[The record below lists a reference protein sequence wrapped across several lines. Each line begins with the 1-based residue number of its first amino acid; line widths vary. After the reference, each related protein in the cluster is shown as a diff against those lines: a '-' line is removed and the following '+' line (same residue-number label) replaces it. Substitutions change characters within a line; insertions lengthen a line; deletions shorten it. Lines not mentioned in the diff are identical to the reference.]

1 MKKLFTYLLTSVIAV
16 TAAVGSMPVIPVVY
30 AEELVGEP
38 LSEETPAVPDSP
50 GVENPMVT
58 LDKPSSEDEGL
69 PTADETESLEENEP
83 FDESGFFTPSDTGT
97 ESEETVVDEESE
109 KTPSDPDSPG
119 DKNPM
124 VTPDTSSS
132 QEFFIQNFEET
143 CNGVGVSIEGLL
155 PEGVSVSVCEV
166 SSEEIQ
172 DRVNEDGLVLT
183 VLRSFDISLFLDGE
197 EYEPSDDGNSLI
209 VRFTNLSGDIE
220 DTEAVTVIHTTDEG
234 ETSVVGEIVEVSED
248 AVAFAAADFS
258 VYSIGVM
265 TVEGSYTVPIVGRD
279 GDIYHM
285 YLSHDG
291 ATSEAF
297 CLDIGKSAHNGD
309 TYNLVGRYTENRE
322 VRNVVQCYSVLNA
335 NGNPYA
341 PTYAEAQVLVW
352 AAMEGHMSEAEVYE
366 ILCSVDDSGHD
377 DDTRIALAA
386 FLGTDSST
394 YQSYYLL
401 GSTYLWTNSLGS
413 EADGYQRF
421 VSTVGAD
428 AGSAEFT
435 VRFVDYDDS
444 EISTHTY
451 NSGDTVVTP
460 PAPLREHF
468 TFAGWNPAV
477 EPICTADATYKA
489 TYTADPEDQIRY
501 VIHFVREDGSLAGY
515 FSGNMDDLSF
525 EEGDGTVLPES
536 GFSTTLSNAWFLGWK
551 PVLSSGSYIYPAG
564 TAADVLIENGY
575 MEGDD
580 TVKECTLKATYVT
593 SGHNKGTLVNY
604 WDMDY
609 KDINGGKG
617 ELIESLFFPYTAKI
631 APPHRYRQTESVAT
645 AKFYTDIE
653 RTNEYTFGELDP
665 DAANPAHEIDLFKE
679 DTARFRVV
687 FRDYDNS
694 IISTNTY
701 RRGETVTV
709 PADPTRASTFYGS
722 YTFSGWTPEVS
733 ATCTGDATYVAT
745 YDEDPTDYTVVFIS
759 EESCL
764 EDIAKWGSKGIYDI
778 KTDYHYGDEIVYPSD
793 PMLLK
798 PNGEYTFTG
807 WNLVYSSIYQN
818 YLDTG
823 NLYTATYSEPPS
835 KTYEKIE
842 MKYANNDTSVDC
854 VINKVFAFVA
864 GFSEDPYTY
873 KRLWLN
879 DDEQTVLMEESGKLS
894 GMAGEVLPLNSEGP
908 DPSGF
913 TTTKMDTA
921 AYDYQF
927 SGWDKTLDIYKAWQD
942 WVRAGSD
949 TSKPITSKYFAQY
962 SRTARTF
969 TVKFV
974 DQGNVISSKTYH
986 YGDEIEIPADP
997 VKPTTSEHTYTFN
1010 GWTPLVSRRCVGNA
1024 TYVSTY
1030 TTGDR
1035 HYSVKFMDADNVTQL
1050 GVLKSDYIYDSVIEN
1065 EPDRPQKAD
1074 DNTYTYYFSGWT
1086 SSADGQAYAYGE
1098 LPPVTEDCIYT
1109 AHYLPVY
1116 RTYAVRFVS
1125 EGEVVDAKGYHYGD
1139 EITTPAD
1146 PVKAEDKD
1154 YTYTFSGWMP
1164 AVQGYCTGDATYT
1177 AVFTKEK
1184 KTGNKEDPE
1193 PKDDTDPTD
1202 DPEPPGDENP
1212 DVPSDDPTN
1221 PDPPGEE
1228 PDTPVVPNPPK
1239 DDPKPPVDPDPARGE
1254 NPVPAPDIPSPEDTD
1269 IRDDSGFFTPSE
1281 PDRGAEVLV
1290 DVGCTAASTPSG
1302 PDTEPKEE
1310 SKKVPLMPIIGG
1322 FIVTGIIGGVLV
1334 VTGAIDYLWTALLW
1348 LLFAKRRI
1356 KFHGILTDEKNPFIR
1371 ISAGDDEACELCSD
1385 YLEKSGTL
1393 TEYIEYVKG
1402 CGSVTTLPYKTQMS
1416 LSYLD
1421 GSEVV
1426 TNEYDADEEKLFELL
1441 DEMDAMNVDVHIFNN
1456 RAHFDIPLTFD
1467 FTKK

>member
-1 MKKLFTYLLTSVIAV
+1 
-16 TAAVGSMPVIPVVY
+16 
-30 AEELVGEP
+30 
-38 LSEETPAVPDSP
+38 
-50 GVENPMVT
+50 
-58 LDKPSSEDEGL
+58 
-69 PTADETESLEENEP
+69 
-83 FDESGFFTPSDTGT
+83 
-97 ESEETVVDEESE
+97 
-109 KTPSDPDSPG
+109 
-119 DKNPM
+119 M

-352 AAMEGHMSEAEVYE
+352 AAMEGHMTEAEVYE

-451 NSGDTVVTP
+451 NSGDTIVTP
-460 PAPLREHF
+460 TEPVREHF

-515 FSGNMDDLSF
+515 FSGTMDDLSF

-665 DAANPAHEIDLFKE
+665 DASNPAHEIDLYKE
-679 DTARFRVV
+679 DTAKFRVV
-687 FRDYDNS
+687 FRNYNNAV
-694 IISTNTY
+694 ISASTY
-701 RRGETVTV
+701 KRGETIII
-709 PADPTRASTFYGS
+709 PADPTRPASNHRTYR
-722 YTFSGWTPEVS
+722 FSGWTPEVS
-733 ATCTGDATYVAT
+733 AVCTGDATYVAT
-745 YDEDPTDYTVVFIS
+745 YEEIPDEYTVVFINES
-759 EESCL
+759 E
-764 EDIAKWGSKGIYDI
+764 
-778 KTDYHYGDEIVYPSD
+778 
-793 PMLLK
+793 
-798 PNGEYTFTG
+798 
-807 WNLVYSSIYQN
+807 
-818 YLDTG
+818 
-823 NLYTATYSEPPS
+823 
-835 KTYEKIE
+835 
-842 MKYANNDTSVDC
+842 
-854 VINKVFAFVA
+854 
-864 GFSEDPYTY
+864 
-873 KRLWLN
+873 
-879 DDEQTVLMEESGKLS
+879 
-894 GMAGEVLPLNSEGP
+894 
-908 DPSGF
+908 
-913 TTTKMDTA
+913 
-921 AYDYQF
+921 
-927 SGWDKTLDIYKAWQD
+927 TL
-942 WVRAGSD
+942 
-949 TSKPITSKYFAQY
+949 
-962 SRTARTF
+962 
-969 TVKFV
+969 
-974 DQGNVISSKTYH
+974 SSKTYF
-986 YGDEIEIPADP
+986 YGDMIEIPADP
-997 VKPTTSEHTYTFN
+997 HKAGNEYCNYVFKGWTPEVSAVCTKNATYEATYDVTPVEYTVVFRSEGKILSSKTYRYGAAIEIPADPYKAGDSYCTYTFSGWNPSVSDLCRGNATYDAVFSSHVVRYLVRFVDEGRVISEHRYSYGDVIDIPGDPVKQGDVQHTYTFN
-1010 GWTPLVSRRCVGNA
+1010 GWTPIVSRRCIGDA
-1024 TYVSTY
+1024 AYVSTY

-1035 HYSVKFMDADNVTQL
+1035 HYSVQFLDSDNITQL
-1050 GVLKSDYIYDSVIEN
+1050 GSLKSDYTYDSDIVN
-1065 EPDRPQKAD
+1065 EPDIPQKAD
-1074 DNTYTYYFSGWT
+1074 DSTYIYYFSGWT
-1086 SSADGQAYAYGE
+1086 SSSDGQVYAYGQ
-1098 LPPVTEDCIYT
+1098 LPHVTEDVIYT

-1116 RTYAVRFVS
+1116 RTYTVRFVV
-1125 EGEVVDAKGYHYGD
+1125 EGEVIDVKGYHYGD
-1139 EITTPAD
+1139 EISVPAD
-1146 PVKAEDKD
+1146 PEKDEDKT
-1154 YTYTFSGWMP
+1154 YTYSFEGWDP
-1164 AVQGYCTGDATYT
+1164 AVKPICDGDAVYK
-1177 AVFTKEK
+1177 AIFSSEK
-1184 KTGNKEDPE
+1184 KPKPPVKPNPPGEDPE
-1193 PKDDTDPTD
+1193 DPSNPTD

-1212 DVPSDDPTN
+1212 DVPSEDPST
-1221 PDPPGEE
+1221 PKPPGGEDPVTPSPADE
-1228 PDTPVVPNPPK
+1228 PTPK
-1239 DDPKPPVDPDPARGE
+1239 DPKPPVAPTPPGNDNPGE
-1254 NPVPAPDIPSPEDTD
+1254 
-1269 IRDDSGFFTPSE
+1269 PSE
-1281 PDRGAEVLV
+1281 
-1290 DVGCTAASTPSG
+1290 TPSG
-1302 PDTEPKEE
+1302 SDPKTPAEPDPPGDENPMLTPDMPSSTDSGICDESGFSTPGDTDTESEKT
-1310 SKKVPLMPIIGG
+1310 SKKVPLIPIIGG
-1322 FIVTGIIGGVLV
+1322 VVVTAIVGGVLV
-1334 VTGAIDYLWTALLW
+1334 LTGGIDYLWTAFLW
-1348 LLFAKRRI
+1348 LLFKKRRI
-1356 KFHGILTDEKNPFIR
+1356 RFHGVLTDEKNPFIK
-1371 ISAGDDEACELCSD
+1371 ISAHDNDTCDLCSD
-1385 YLEKSGTL
+1385 YLEKSGNL

-1402 CGSVTTLPYKTQMS
+1402 CGAVTTLPYKTQMS

-1426 TNEYDADEEKLFELL
+1426 TREYDADEEKLFELL

-1456 RAHFDIPLTFD
+1456 RAQFDIPLTFD
-1467 FTKK
+1467 FKKSENQ